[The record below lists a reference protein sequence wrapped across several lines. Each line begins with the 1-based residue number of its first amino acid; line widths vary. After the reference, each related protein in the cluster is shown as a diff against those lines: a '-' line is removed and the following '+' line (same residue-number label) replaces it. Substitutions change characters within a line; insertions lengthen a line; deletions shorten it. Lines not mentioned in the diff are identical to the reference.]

1 MKDKTEEFKFYT
13 ELKVRY
19 EETDAM
25 SVVYYGKYFVFFE
38 VARTE
43 YLKNIGYKYTDIEK
57 EGFYFVV
64 AESNCKYFNPAKY
77 DDDLKIYTKIE
88 YIKNSSFN
96 FIYKIVRENKTE
108 NPPKDGG
115 YPMTSKLKQTLPS
128 TYTEH
133 TDIASGYTVL
143 VCVDNVDFKPK
154 RIPEYLRKAIK
165 DFEKY

>member
-1 MKDKTEEFKFYT
+1 MADNFKFYT

-43 YLKNIGYKYTDIEK
+43 YLKNIGYNYTDIEK

-64 AESNCKYFNPAKY
+64 AESNCKYYNPARY
-77 DDDLKIYTKIE
+77 DDDLKIFTRVE

-96 FIYKIVRENKTE
+96 FIYNIVKT
-108 NPPKDGG
+108 PKNEVV
-115 YPMTSKLKQTLPS
+115 PNVK
-128 TYTEH
+128 
-133 TDIASGYTVL
+133 IASGSTVL
-143 VCVDNVDFKPK
+143 VCVDNTDFKPR
-154 RIPEYLRKAIK
+154 RIPEYLRKAIQ
-165 DFEKY
+165 DFEQI

>member
-1 MKDKTEEFKFYT
+1 MTEDFKFYT

-43 YLKNIGYKYTDIEK
+43 YLKNIGYNYADIEK

-64 AESNCKYFNPAKY
+64 AESNCKYFNPARY
-77 DDDLKIYTKIE
+77 DDDLKIFTKIE

-96 FIYKIVRENKTE
+96 FTYNILKISKNKNE
-108 NPPKDGG
+108 P
-115 YPMTSKLKQTLPS
+115 
-128 TYTEH
+128 
-133 TDIASGYTVL
+133 
-143 VCVDNVDFKPK
+143 
-154 RIPEYLRKAIK
+154 
-165 DFEKY
+165 

>member
-1 MKDKTEEFKFYT
+1 MTEDFKFYT

-43 YLKNIGYKYTDIEK
+43 YLKNIGYSYTDIEK

-64 AESNCKYFNPAKY
+64 AESNCKYFNPARY
-77 DDDLKIYTKIE
+77 DDDLKIFAKIE

-96 FIYKIVRENKTE
+96 FIYNIFKISKNKNE
-108 NPPKDGG
+108 PDVN
-115 YPMTSKLKQTLPS
+115 
-128 TYTEH
+128 
-133 TDIASGYTVL
+133 IASGSTAL
-143 VCVDNVDFKPK
+143 VCVDNKDFKPR
-154 RIPEYLRKAIK
+154 RIPEYLRSAIQA
-165 DFEKY
+165 FERI

>member
-1 MKDKTEEFKFYT
+1 LKDKTDGFKFYT

-96 FIYKIVRENKTE
+96 FIYKIVRENNTE
-108 NPPKDGG
+108 QIKPSNH
-115 YPMTSKLKQTLPS
+115 THTQT
-128 TYTEH
+128 E
-133 TDIASGYTVL
+133 IASGNTVL
-143 VCVDNVDFKPK
+143 VCVDNADFKPR

-165 DFEKY
+165 DFEEYR

>member
-1 MKDKTEEFKFYT
+1 MTDKTDGFNFYT

-96 FIYKIVRENKTE
+96 FIYKIVREN
-108 NPPKDGG
+108 NN
-115 YPMTSKLKQTLPS
+115 SKNLPQDDKYDKSSRIKQTS
-128 TYTEH
+128 DITH
-133 TDIASGYTVL
+133 ADIASGNTVL
-143 VCVDNVDFKPK
+143 VCVDNADFKPR
-154 RIPEYLRKAIK
+154 RIPEYLRKAIN
-165 DFEKY
+165 DFEKYD

>member
-1 MKDKTEEFKFYT
+1 MADKIDDFKFYT

-64 AESNCKYFNPAKY
+64 AESNCKYYNPAKY
-77 DDDLKIYTKIE
+77 DDDLKIYSKIE

-96 FIYKIVRENKTE
+96 FIYKIVRENEPDNKLQ
-108 NPPKDGG
+108 KDHSAV
-115 YPMTSKLKQTLPS
+115 TSEPLQTSL
-128 TYTEH
+128 TLH

-143 VCVDNVDFKPK
+143 VCVDNAEFKPR
-154 RIPEYLRKAIK
+154 RIPEYLRKAIR
-165 DFEKY
+165 DFEQF

>member
-1 MKDKTEEFKFYT
+1 MTKNFKFWT

-43 YLKNIGYKYTDIEK
+43 YLKNIGYNYTDIEK

-64 AESNCKYFNPAKY
+64 AESNCKYFNPARY
-77 DDDLKIYTKIE
+77 DDDLKIFTKIE

-96 FIYKIVRENKTE
+96 FAYNILKISKNKTE
-108 NPPKDGG
+108 P
-115 YPMTSKLKQTLPS
+115 
-128 TYTEH
+128 
-133 TDIASGYTVL
+133 DISIATGNTVL
-143 VCVDNVDFKPK
+143 VCVDNKDFKPR
-154 RIPEYLRKAIK
+154 RIPESLRTAIK
-165 DFEKY
+165 TFERI